1 MLWVQAI
8 AAVTVGVVGAGNS
21 CSDRV
26 LWVQAIAA
34 VTVCCGCR
42 QELLCGHRCQGTCG
56 QCKMGRLHVP
66 CQQPC
71 RKVLVC
77 GHDCKATCCQCPPCS
92 TRCQNRS
99 VPPAPPAVRTGQCC
113 YTRCQNRSVLLHPLS
128 EEVSTAVRTGQYHP
142 DPPAVR
148 TGQYRCQNRPVPLS
162 EKVSIPLL
170 HPLSEHVSTP
180 HEPPAVRTGQ

>member
-148 TGQYRCQNRPVPLS
+148 TGQYRS
-162 EKVSIPLL
+162 
-170 HPLSEHVSTP
+170 
-180 HEPPAVRTGQ
+180 